1 MHRTHHT
8 PPILEII
15 APVYLREEL
24 DLKDG
29 DEVELEIKYENSK
42 SIRKMK
48 T

>member
-1 MHRTHHT
+1 M
-8 PPILEII
+8 LEII

-42 SIRKMK
+42 SIKRTRKK
-48 T
+48 IKSKLNSE